1 LTPRERIIDLRLKEY
16 QLAEIK
22 KIEKLDAKLMESG
35 IIKEEFK
42 KDYNKIHTLLND
54 KVKRGGKSL
63 TEDVFEQGNGVLREW
78 LSTQA
83 KRGAAQEKLTS
94 YIRCGLA
101 HLCFDFVQS
110 QDKNADTGSIVTRAL
125 QSFKKRKYDK
135 SYYKPGG

>member
-1 LTPRERIIDLRLKEY
+1 M
-16 QLAEIK
+16 AEIK

-42 KDYNKIHTLLND
+42 KDYTKIHSLLND
-54 KVKRGGKSL
+54 KLRRSGKSL
-63 TEDVFEQGNGVLREW
+63 TVDVFEQGNGILREW
-78 LSTQA
+78 LATQA
-83 KRGAAQEKLTS
+83 KRGASQEKLTS

-110 QDKNADTGSIVTRAL
+110 QDRNADIGSIVTRAL